1 MAERRLTRRTM
12 GRRQHRTST
21 RGSPSDGHVVV
32 TATWDCCV
40 LDDGVD
46 RDTRRLGHG
55 HQQKTSS
62 PCPEAKDVNTL
73 PQCPGQAWLP
83 CDCMGLWGALTAG
96 ILRVLSISPCAPRVP
111 GMLMDPTPPKKPGLH
126 APSPMIQRPPGQG
139 CIGGGGGYAP
149 PQIRYR
155 GLVPN
160 PPPSTAHSL
169 CPATVP
175 LTAHASLN
183 GICNR
188 L

>member
-1 MAERRLTRRTM
+1 MAGHRSWRVLLRRTGGLSCGLGCTPRPPCPGHAQVSIATPMETWVYRKSMAERRLTRRTM

-32 TATWDCCV
+32 TAAWDFCV

-55 HQQKTSS
+55 HQQKTRS

-73 PQCPGQAWLP
+73 PQCPDQAWLP

-111 GMLMDPTPPKKPGLH
+111 GMLMDPGPRRSQAST
-126 APSPMIQRPPGQG
+126 RPLP
-139 CIGGGGGYAP
+139 
-149 PQIRYR
+149 
-155 GLVPN
+155 
-160 PPPSTAHSL
+160 
-169 CPATVP
+169 
-175 LTAHASLN
+175 
-183 GICNR
+183 
-188 L
+188 